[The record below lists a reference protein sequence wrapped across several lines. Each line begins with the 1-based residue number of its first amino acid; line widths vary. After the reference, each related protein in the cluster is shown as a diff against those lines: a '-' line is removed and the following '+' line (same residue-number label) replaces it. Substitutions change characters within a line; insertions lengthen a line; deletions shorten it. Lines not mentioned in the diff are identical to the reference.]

1 MSDPAGTAGT
11 VLKLS
16 SRQDGDARILC
27 ASGQLTEAECAEF
40 LAALNKEF
48 ETGAPRLI
56 LDLAG
61 LQYMSSAGLGAV
73 VSAHK
78 RFADAGRKMILAGA
92 NARVRKL
99 LTLTSLDRLILNAD
113 SAEEALKL

>member
-11 VLKLS
+11 VLRLS
-16 SRQDGDARILC
+16 SRQEGDARILSV
-27 ASGQLTEAECAEF
+27 SGQLTETECAEF
-40 LAALNKEF
+40 LDALNKEF
-48 ETGAPRLI
+48 DSGAPRLV
-56 LDLAG
+56 LELAG

-92 NARVRKL
+92 NVRVHKL
-99 LTLTSLDRLILNAD
+99 LTLTSLDRLILTAA
-113 SAEEALKL
+113 SAEEALEL